1 MIISIFYGHTYG
13 FLRDLLSKLLKNR
26 TNRGS
31 GPVSGPG
38 PARSGPG
45 PQDFSPVRSGT
56 PGTLQLTKFQNDFVV
71 ARPDECRKSNKK
83 RFLPKVHLERLQQH

>member
-1 MIISIFYGHTYG
+1 MIISVFYGLTYG

-56 PGTLQLTKFQNDFVV
+56 PGTLVLIIDTEDQPITCTHNLLICIINLIVF
-71 ARPDECRKSNKK
+71 
-83 RFLPKVHLERLQQH
+83 

>member
-1 MIISIFYGHTYG
+1 MIITIFYGLTYG
-13 FLRDLLSKLLKNR
+13 FLRALLSKLLKNR
-26 TNRGS
+26 TNRGP

-56 PGTLQLTKFQNDFVV
+56 PGTLLDV
-71 ARPDECRKSNKK
+71 DISNES
-83 RFLPKVHLERLQQH
+83 L

>member
-1 MIISIFYGHTYG
+1 MVPFTVTRCQWDFRAYAFMIISIFYGLTYG

-26 TNRGS
+26 TYTGP

-45 PQDFSPVRSGT
+45 PQDFSPVRYPWDSRVGDRRR
-56 PGTLQLTKFQNDFVV
+56 Q
-71 ARPDECRKSNKK
+71 A
-83 RFLPKVHLERLQQH
+83 